1 MACSVFFL
9 KVNVFILSVVP
20 SGGHE
25 VVILH
30 GRKLL
35 EKRREMKRTHQ
46 TDTEEWFNSISHGMT
61 ALAAILG
68 FVLLVML
75 GVSSE
80 KSFSLFSAVVYG
92 LSLVSLYS
100 FSTLYHGLRNGKAK
114 KVFHILDHCGIYLLI
129 AGTYTPVL
137 LVSIGGT
144 TGWVIFG
151 IQWAIAL
158 IGIVIKVF
166 YTGKYDLIST
176 LMYAVMGWLIVIRW
190 QDLVDAIP
198 SPALMLLVA
207 GGISYTV
214 GIVFYL
220 LDTRMKYLHFVW
232 HLFVMA
238 GSVLHYIMIV
248 KYVIV

>member
-1 MACSVFFL
+1 M
-9 KVNVFILSVVP
+9 
-20 SGGHE
+20 
-25 VVILH
+25 
-30 GRKLL
+30 
-35 EKRREMKRTHQ
+35 KRRLQ
-46 TDTEEWFNSISHGMT
+46 TNTEEWFNTISHGIA
-61 ALAAILG
+61 ALASTVG

-75 GVSSE
+75 GNSSE
-80 KSFSLFSAVVYG
+80 LNFTLFSAIVFGV
-92 LSLVSLYS
+92 SLVLLYT
-100 FSTLYHGLRNGKAK
+100 FSTIYHGARNEKTK
-114 KVFHILDHCGIYLLI
+114 KVFQILDHCGIYLLI

-151 IQWAIAL
+151 VQWAIAF
-158 IGIVIKVF
+158 IGLVIKIF
-166 YTGKYDLIST
+166 YTGKFDLIST
-176 LMYAVMGWLIVIRW
+176 LMYAVMGWMIVIRW

-198 SPALMLLVA
+198 SAALTLLLA

-220 LDTRMKYLHFVW
+220 IDTRIKFSHFIW

-238 GSVLHYIMIV
+238 GSLFHFIMIV

>member
-1 MACSVFFL
+1 M
-9 KVNVFILSVVP
+9 
-20 SGGHE
+20 
-25 VVILH
+25 
-30 GRKLL
+30 
-35 EKRREMKRTHQ
+35 RRIHQ

-68 FVLLVML
+68 LVFLIIL

-80 KSFSLFSAVVYG
+80 KDFTLFSAIVYG
-92 LSLVSLYS
+92 LSLVSLYT
-100 FSTLYHGLRNGKAK
+100 FSTFYHGLRQGKAK
-114 KVFHILDHCGIYLLI
+114 NVFHILDHCGIYLLI
-129 AGTYTPVL
+129 AGSYTPVL

-144 TGWVIFG
+144 TGWALFA
-151 IQWAIAL
+151 IQWAFAG

-166 YTGKYDLIST
+166 YTGKYNLIST
-176 LMYAVMGWLIVIRW
+176 LMYAVMGWMIVIRW

-198 SPALMLLVA
+198 SPALMLLLA
-207 GGISYTV
+207 GGISYTA

-232 HLFVMA
+232 HLFVMT
-238 GSVLHYIMIV
+238 GSVLHFIMIV

>member
-1 MACSVFFL
+1 M
-9 KVNVFILSVVP
+9 N
-20 SGGHE
+20 
-25 VVILH
+25 
-30 GRKLL
+30 
-35 EKRREMKRTHQ
+35 RTHQ
-46 TDTEEWFNSISHGMT
+46 TDTEERFNAISHGIA
-61 ALAAILG
+61 ALASTVG

-75 GVSSE
+75 GNSSE
-80 KSFSLFSAVVYG
+80 LSFTLFSAIVFGV
-92 LSLVSLYS
+92 SLVLLYT
-100 FSTLYHGLRNGKAK
+100 FSTIYHGARNEKTK
-114 KVFHILDHCGIYLLI
+114 KVFQILDHCGIYLLI

-151 IQWAIAL
+151 VQWTVAL
-158 IGIVIKVF
+158 IGIVIKIF

-176 LMYAVMGWLIVIRW
+176 LMYAVMGWMIVIRW

-198 SPALMLLVA
+198 GPALTLLVA
-207 GGISYTV
+207 GGISYTA

-238 GSVLHYIMIV
+238 GSVLHFIMIV

>member
-1 MACSVFFL
+1 M
-9 KVNVFILSVVP
+9 
-20 SGGHE
+20 
-25 VVILH
+25 
-30 GRKLL
+30 
-35 EKRREMKRTHQ
+35 KRRLQ
-46 TDTEEWFNSISHGMT
+46 TNTEEWFNTISHGIA
-61 ALAAILG
+61 ALASTLG

-75 GVSSE
+75 GNSSE
-80 KSFSLFSAVVYG
+80 LSFTLFSAIVFGV
-92 LSLVSLYS
+92 SLVLLYT
-100 FSTLYHGLRNGKAK
+100 FSTIYHGARNEKTK
-114 KVFHILDHCGIYLLI
+114 KVFQILDHCGIYLLI

-151 IQWAIAL
+151 VQWAVAF
-158 IGIVIKVF
+158 IGLVIKIF
-166 YTGKYDLIST
+166 YTGKFNLIST
-176 LMYAVMGWLIVIRW
+176 LMYAVMGWMIVIRW

-198 SPALMLLVA
+198 SAALTLLLA

-220 LDTRMKYLHFVW
+220 IDTRIKFSHFIW

-238 GSVLHYIMIV
+238 GSLFHFIMIV

>member
-1 MACSVFFL
+1 M
-9 KVNVFILSVVP
+9 N
-20 SGGHE
+20 
-25 VVILH
+25 
-30 GRKLL
+30 
-35 EKRREMKRTHQ
+35 RTHQ
-46 TDTEEWFNSISHGMT
+46 TDTEERFNAISHGIA
-61 ALAAILG
+61 ALASTVG

-75 GVSSE
+75 GNSSE
-80 KSFSLFSAVVYG
+80 LSFTLFSAIVFGV
-92 LSLVSLYS
+92 SLVLLYT
-100 FSTLYHGLRNGKAK
+100 FSTIYHGARNEKTK
-114 KVFHILDHCGIYLLI
+114 KVFQILDHCGIYLLI

-151 IQWAIAL
+151 VQWTVAL
-158 IGIVIKVF
+158 IGIVIKIF

-176 LMYAVMGWLIVIRW
+176 LMYAVMGWMIVLRW

-198 SPALMLLVA
+198 SSALTLLLA

-220 LDTRMKYLHFVW
+220 IGARVNFSHFIW

-238 GSVLHYIMIV
+238 GSLFHYIMIV
-248 KYVIV
+248 EYVIV

>member
-1 MACSVFFL
+1 M
-9 KVNVFILSVVP
+9 
-20 SGGHE
+20 
-25 VVILH
+25 
-30 GRKLL
+30 
-35 EKRREMKRTHQ
+35 KRRRQ
-46 TDTEEWFNSISHGMT
+46 TNTEEWFNTISHGIA
-61 ALAAILG
+61 ALASTLG

-75 GVSSE
+75 GNSSE
-80 KSFSLFSAVVYG
+80 LSFTLFSAIVFGV
-92 LSLVSLYS
+92 SLVLLYT
-100 FSTLYHGLRNGKAK
+100 FSTIYHGARNEKTK
-114 KVFHILDHCGIYLLI
+114 KVFQILDHCGIYLLI

-151 IQWAIAL
+151 VQWTIAF
-158 IGIVIKVF
+158 IGLVIKIF
-166 YTGKYDLIST
+166 YTGKFDLIST
-176 LMYAVMGWLIVIRW
+176 LMYAVMGWMIVIRW

-198 SPALMLLVA
+198 SAALTLLLA

-220 LDTRMKYLHFVW
+220 IDTRIKFSHFIW

-238 GSVLHYIMIV
+238 GSLMHFIMIV